1 MNRRMILYILGKMLG
16 VEGVVLLIPALVS
29 FLYGEESGL
38 SFLIVSVIL
47 GILFLIF
54 GKKPPEGKT
63 IYGKEGFVIV
73 GIAWILWSLFG
84 ALPFF
89 LSGSIPNY
97 LDAFFET
104 VSGFTTTGS
113 TILTDIEILPKGISF
128 WRSLTH
134 WIGGMGVLV
143 FVMML
148 TSLED
153 DHSMHLMRAE
163 VPGPEADKLVPRA
176 RHSAKILYEM
186 YFVLTAAEV
195 ILLMFGGMSFYDALL
210 HAFSTAGTGGFSN
223 RNASVAYYDS
233 AYIDG
238 VITIFM
244 ILFGVNFNLYFL
256 IRLKKW
262 KSALKNEELKAYLGI
277 IGVSIVV
284 ITVNILHIYG
294 SVAQAFRYAS
304 FQVASIITTTGF
316 CTANYEVWPELSKTL
331 LLALMVIGACAGST
345 GGGIKVSRLLILV
358 KTVRQE
364 IRRILHPK
372 SVTVVRVNGKKIG
385 RDTMQGV
392 YIYFISYILILI
404 VSVLIVSIDNFDFAT
419 SFSGVLTTI
428 NNVGPGI
435 SQVGPIENFY
445 SFSPLSK
452 IVFCIDMLV
461 GRLEVI
467 PYLLIFS
474 PDLWRRKF

>member
-16 VEGVVLLIPALVS
+16 VEGVVLLLPALVS

-294 SVAQAFRYAS
+294 SVSQAFRYAS

-316 CTANYEVWPELSKTL
+316 CTANYDVWPELSKTL

>member
-316 CTANYEVWPELSKTL
+316 CTANYDVWPELSKTL

>member
-47 GILFLIF
+47 EILFLIF

-148 TSLED
+148 TSMED

-316 CTANYEVWPELSKTL
+316 CTANYDVWPELSKTL